1 MFETAVESPAAS
13 HYASTAMALTAK
25 IDTLQTI
32 EIAEGVQIQLKPA
45 GPCVRMAAYM
55 LDLLYFFLAMLVV
68 AIVVG
73 VLGNFFGNGVGQG
86 FFSLAFF
93 LLNWFYFVWYEVRR
107 GDSPGKKSMGL
118 KVVTTSGSPP
128 TLGASMLRNLLRF
141 ADFLPF
147 GYLFGVVTCLSNRNF
162 QRIGDLVADTLVVYD
177 AKPIKNEKALLLA
190 NPVTPL
196 APRAVLSREEQS
208 ALVQFLDRAEL
219 WSASRKEELADHV
232 QPLTG
237 ATGKEG
243 VRRALSMGAWLR
255 DS

>member
-1 MFETAVESPAAS
+1 
-13 HYASTAMALTAK
+13 MAQTAK

-32 EIAEGVQIQLKPA
+32 EIAEGVRIQLKPA
-45 GPCVRMAAYM
+45 GPCVRMAAYT
-55 LDLLYFFLAMLVV
+55 LDLLYSMLAMIIIG
-68 AIVVG
+68 IVVG
-73 VLGNFFGNGVGQG
+73 IAGEVFGTRVGQG

-107 GDSPGKKSMGL
+107 GDSPGKKRMGL

-128 TLGASMLRNLLRF
+128 TFGASMLRNLLRF

-147 GYLFGVVTCLSNRNF
+147 GYLFGVATCLSNRNF
-162 QRIGDLVADTLVVYD
+162 QRIGDLVADTIVVYD
-177 AKPIKNEKALLLA
+177 SKPTKKEKTAFLETILK
-190 NPVTPL
+190 NPVAHL

-219 WSASRKEELADHV
+219 WSPSRKEELVAHL

-243 VRRALSMGAWLR
+243 VSRALSMGAWLR

>member
-1 MFETAVESPAAS
+1 LLETAVESRVAS
-13 HYASTAMALTAK
+13 RYPSAAMALTAK

-45 GPCVRMAAYM
+45 GPCVRMAAYL
-55 LDLLYFFLAMLVV
+55 LDLIYFFLALLVLG
-68 AIVVG
+68 IVVG
-73 VLGNFFGNGVGQG
+73 VLGEMFGTGVGQG
-86 FFSLAFF
+86 VFSLAIF

-107 GDSPGKKSMGL
+107 GDSPGKKRMGL

-128 TLGASMLRNLLRF
+128 ELGASMLRNLLRF

-177 AKPIKNEKALLLA
+177 AKPNKNEKALLLK

-219 WSASRKEELADHV
+219 WSPSRKEELANHV

-243 VRRALSMGAWLR
+243 VSRTLSMGAWLR

>member
-1 MFETAVESPAAS
+1 
-13 HYASTAMALTAK
+13 MAPTEK

-45 GPCVRMAAYM
+45 GPCVRMAAYT
-55 LDLLYFFLAMLVV
+55 LDLIYFFVALLILGMVV
-68 AIVVG
+68 SVVG
-73 VLGNFFGNGVGQG
+73 TYFGTGVGRG
-86 FFSLAFF
+86 FYSLAFF

-162 QRIGDLVADTLVVYD
+162 QRIGDLVADTLVVYA
-177 AKPIKNEKALLLA
+177 AKPDKSEKALLLKT
-190 NPVTPL
+190 PVTPL

-219 WSASRKEELADHV
+219 WSPSRKEELADHV

-243 VRRALSMGAWLR
+243 VSRTLSMGAWLR

>member
-1 MFETAVESPAAS
+1 
-13 HYASTAMALTAK
+13 MAPNAK

-55 LDLLYFFLAMLVV
+55 LDLLYFFLAMIV
-68 AIVVG
+68 ASIAVG
-73 VLGNFFGNGVGQG
+73 FLGEFIGERVGQG
-86 FFSLAFF
+86 FMSLAFF

-147 GYLFGVVTCLSNRNF
+147 GYLLGVFTCLSNRNF
-162 QRIGDLVADTLVVYD
+162 QRIGDLVADTIVVYD
-177 AKPIKNEKALLLA
+177 AKPNKNEKALLLK

-208 ALVQFLDRAEL
+208 SLVQFLDRAEL
-219 WSASRKEELADHV
+219 WSASRKEELTEHL

-237 ATGKEG
+237 ATGREG
-243 VRRALSMGAWLR
+243 VNRTLSMGAWLR

>member
-1 MFETAVESPAAS
+1 
-13 HYASTAMALTAK
+13 MAPTAK

-32 EIAEGVQIQLKPA
+32 EIAEGVQIQLRPA
-45 GPCVRMAAYM
+45 GPCVRMAAYV
-55 LDLLYFFLAMLVV
+55 LDLIYSILAMMLIG
-68 AIVVG
+68 IVVG
-73 VLGNFFGNGVGQG
+73 VAGEMFGGRVGQG
-86 FFSLAFF
+86 FYSLAFF

-107 GDSPGKKSMGL
+107 GDSPGKKRMGL

-147 GYLFGVVTCLSNRNF
+147 GYLFGVATCLSNRNF
-162 QRIGDLVADTLVVYD
+162 QRIGDLVADTIVVYD
-177 AKPIKNEKALLLA
+177 TKPTKAEKAAVLQTLLK
-190 NPVTPL
+190 NPVAHL

-208 ALVQFLDRAEL
+208 ALVQFLDRSEL

-232 QPLTG
+232 RSLTG

-243 VRRALSMGAWLR
+243 VSRALSMGAWLR

>member
-1 MFETAVESPAAS
+1 
-13 HYASTAMALTAK
+13 MAPNAK

-55 LDLLYFFLAMLVV
+55 LDLLYFFLAMIV
-68 AIVVG
+68 ASIAVG
-73 VLGNFFGNGVGQG
+73 LLGEVIGERVGQG
-86 FFSLAFF
+86 FMSLAFF

-147 GYLFGVVTCLSNRNF
+147 GYLLGVFTCLSNRNF
-162 QRIGDLVADTLVVYD
+162 QRIGDLVADTIVVYD
-177 AKPIKNEKALLLA
+177 AKPNKNEKALLLK

-208 ALVQFLDRAEL
+208 SLVQFLDRAEL
-219 WSASRKEELADHV
+219 WSASRKEELTEHL

-237 ATGKEG
+237 ATGREG
-243 VRRALSMGAWLR
+243 VNRTLSMGAWLR

>member
-1 MFETAVESPAAS
+1 
-13 HYASTAMALTAK
+13 MAPTAK

-45 GPCVRMAAYM
+45 GPCVRMAAYF
-55 LDLLYFFLAMLVV
+55 LDLIYCIIAMIIVSIVV
-68 AIVVG
+68 AL
-73 VLGNFFGNGVGQG
+73 LGNVFGDGVGNGVL
-86 FFSLAFF
+86 SLTFF

-118 KVVTTSGSPP
+118 KVVTTSGATP
-128 TLGASMLRNLLRF
+128 TFGASMLRNLLRF

-162 QRIGDLVADTLVVYD
+162 QRIGDLVADTIVVYD
-177 AKPIKNEKALLLA
+177 AKPTKQQKADALNTLLK
-190 NPVTPL
+190 NPVAHL

-208 ALVQFLDRAEL
+208 SLVQFLDRAEL
-219 WSASRKEELADHV
+219 WSPSRKEELAAHL

-243 VRRALSMGAWLR
+243 VSRTLSMGAWLR